1 MKPIV
6 ILGMHRSG
14 TSATTRALGLLG
26 ASMGPLQDMGKF
38 WENQPMRRVNEE
50 LLEAFGGGWEC
61 PPVLP
66 VGWERSPEAQAF
78 LPRARTTL
86 AVEFADA
93 PVMVWK
99 DPRTCITLPF
109 WREVFDEEPVVV
121 FIHRHPAEVAGSL
134 LARNHLSR
142 GHAFAVWERFNADAL
157 LHSIDLPTVAIE
169 YEPLVED
176 PITTMT
182 QLVGSLAAWGVT
194 LPNDP
199 ATTDME
205 LTPKRRHHQA
215 ATGDVFDD
223 PIATESQLDLFALL
237 HELEG
242 VSDRFAVPRPI
253 PEPHPLSV
261 ELLGLAAQARAS
273 RRDARAARNELDQAV
288 GSRRR
293 LLRRLVGQ
301 TVPGGV
307 GGRAGASGPSP
318 AAANPPPVP
327 SET

>member
-26 ASMGPLQDMGKF
+26 ASMGPLPNMGKF

-50 LLEAFGGGWEC
+50 LLEVFGGGWEC
-61 PPVLP
+61 PPVLTDDW
-66 VGWERSPEAQAF
+66 VASPEAERL
-78 LPRARTTL
+78 LPLARDTLRA
-86 AVEFADA
+86 EFDDA

-109 WREVFDEEPVVV
+109 WRQVFDEDPVVV
-121 FIHRHPAEVAGSL
+121 LIHRHPIEVAGSL
-134 LARNHLSR
+134 LTRNHLAR
-142 GHAFAVWERFNADAL
+142 GHAFALWERFNADAL
-157 LHSIDLPTVAIE
+157 QNSVGLPTVVIE
-169 YEPLVED
+169 YQPLVED
-176 PITTMT
+176 PITTMAE
-182 QLVGSLAAWGVT
+182 LAAALSEWGVS

-205 LTPKRRHHQA
+205 LTPQRRHHQA
-215 ATGDVFDD
+215 DSGDAFDD
-223 PIATESQLDLFALL
+223 PLATESQCELFALL
-237 HELEG
+237 REVDG
-242 VSDRFAVPRPI
+242 MSDRFALPRPI

-261 ELLGLAAQARAS
+261 ELLALAALARRS

-293 LLRRLVGQ
+293 MIRRLVGLA
-301 TVPGGV
+301 PSGGT
-307 GGRAGASGPSP
+307 GPTP
-318 AAANPPPVP
+318 AASNPPPVP
-327 SET
+327 SGQ

>member
-26 ASMGPLQDMGKF
+26 ASMGPLPNMGKF
-38 WENQPMRRVNEE
+38 WENQPMRQVNEA
-50 LLEAFGGGWEC
+50 LLEVFGGGWEC
-61 PPVLP
+61 PPELGDDWV
-66 VGWERSPEAQAF
+66 ESPEARRLLPQA
-78 LPRARTTL
+78 RDTL
-86 AVEFADA
+86 TAEFGDA

-109 WREVFDEEPVVV
+109 WRRVFDEEPVVV
-121 FIHRHPAEVAGSL
+121 FIHRHPVEVAGSL
-134 LARNHLSR
+134 LTRNHLAR

-157 LHSIDLPTVAIE
+157 LNSVGLPTVVIE

-176 PITTMT
+176 PITTMAE
-182 QLVGSLAAWGVT
+182 LAASLAAWGVQLT
-194 LPNDP
+194 NDP

-205 LTPKRRHHQA
+205 LTPQRRHHQA
-215 ATGDVFDD
+215 DTGDVFDD
-223 PIATESQLDLFALL
+223 PIATASQRDLFALL
-237 HELEG
+237 REVDG
-242 VSDRFAVPRPI
+242 VSDLFALPRPI
-253 PEPHPLSV
+253 PEPHPLSM

-301 TVPGGV
+301 AAPGGT
-307 GGRAGASGPSP
+307 GPRP
-318 AAANPPPVP
+318 AASNPPPVP
-327 SET
+327 SEP

>member
-1 MKPIV
+1 MRPIV

-26 ASMGPLQDMGKF
+26 ASMGPLPNMGKF

-61 PPVLP
+61 PPVLADDW
-66 VGWERSPEAQAF
+66 VRSPEARAF

-86 AVEFADA
+86 AAEFGDA

-99 DPRTCITLPF
+99 DPRTCITLPL

-121 FIHRHPAEVAGSL
+121 FIHRHPVEVAGSL
-134 LARNHLSR
+134 LARNNLAR

-157 LHSIDLPTVAIE
+157 RNSVGLPTVAIE

-176 PITTMT
+176 PIGTMNA
-182 QLVGSLAAWGVT
+182 LAASLAGWGVE

-205 LTPKRRHHQA
+205 LTPQRRHHQV
-215 ATGDVFDD
+215 TGGGFDD
-223 PIATESQLDLFALL
+223 PLATASQRDLFALL
-237 HELEG
+237 HELPA
-242 VSDRFAVPRPI
+242 VSDRFALPRPI

-273 RRDARAARNELDQAV
+273 RRDARAARNELDQVV

-301 TVPGGV
+301 TLPGGA
-307 GGRAGASGPSP
+307 GGGAAPPSP

-327 SET
+327 SEP

>member
-1 MKPIV
+1 
-6 ILGMHRSG
+6 
-14 TSATTRALGLLG
+14 
-26 ASMGPLQDMGKF
+26 MGPLPNMGKF

-50 LLEAFGGGWEC
+50 LLEGFGGGWEC
-61 PPVLP
+61 PPLLADD
-66 VGWERSPEAQAF
+66 WARSPVARTL
-78 LPRARTTL
+78 LPRARETL
-86 AVEFADA
+86 AAEFGDA

-109 WREVFDEEPVVV
+109 WREVFDEEPVIV
-121 FIHRHPAEVAGSL
+121 FIHRHPIEVAGSL
-134 LARNHLSR
+134 LTRNHLAR

-157 LHSIDLPTVAIE
+157 RNSVGLPTVAIE

-182 QLVGSLAAWGVT
+182 ELAASLAGWGVA
-194 LPNDP
+194 LEHDP

-223 PIATESQLDLFALL
+223 PIATRSQRDLFALL
-237 HELEG
+237 HELDG
-242 VSDRFAVPRPI
+242 VSDRFALPRPI

-261 ELLGLAAQARAS
+261 ELLALAAQARAS
-273 RRDARAARNELDQAV
+273 RRDARAARNELDQLV

-301 TVPGGV
+301 AVPGGA
-307 GGRAGASGPSP
+307 GGRDHAPAPSP
-318 AAANPPPVP
+318 AAANPPPVVSDP
-327 SET
+327 PVSTKT